1 MTHPKVLTDP
11 RLMQRYGIKK
21 AGGNRYPLIA
31 VSALIVSAWFIW
43 SGHNAANPEVRSDLI
58 SFKNI
63 DDQSISI
70 TYSIQVRNINI
81 DHSCSLIA
89 RDFEKN
95 TVGEVSDLMPAGSLL
110 AGKNQRTVVISTR
123 LPAVNAGISS
133 CE

>member
-31 VSALIVSAWFIW
+31 VSALLVSAWFIW
-43 SGHNAANPEVRSDLI
+43 SGYNAANPEVRSDLI

-70 TYSIQVRNINI
+70 TYSIQARNINI

-89 RDFEKN
+89 RDLEKN
-95 TVGEVSDLMPAGSLL
+95 TVGEVSDQMPARSLS
-110 AGKNQRTVVISTR
+110 AGKNLRTIVISTR

>member
-1 MTHPKVLTDP
+1 
-11 RLMQRYGIKK
+11 MQRYGIKK

-31 VSALIVSAWFIW
+31 VSALIVSFWFIW
-43 SGHNAANPEVRSDLI
+43 SGYNAANPAVRSDLI

-70 TYSIQVRNINI
+70 TYSIQVRNKNI

-89 RDFEKN
+89 RDLEKN

>member
-1 MTHPKVLTDP
+1 
-11 RLMQRYGIKK
+11 MQRYGIKK
-21 AGGNRYPLIA
+21 ADGNRYELIA
-31 VSALIVSAWFIW
+31 VSVLLVSAWFIW
-43 SGHNAANPEVRSDLI
+43 SGYNAENPEVRSDLI

-70 TYSIQVRNINI
+70 TYSIQARNINI

-89 RDFEKN
+89 RDLEKN

-133 CE
+133 WE

>member
-11 RLMQRYGIKK
+11 RLMQRYGIKPSGNK
-21 AGGNRYPLIA
+21 RHLLAGSLII
-31 VSALIVSAWFIW
+31 IVASWFIW
-43 SGHNAANPEVRSDLI
+43 SGYSAANPAIRSDLI
-58 SFKNI
+58 SFKNV

-70 TYSIQVRNINI
+70 TYSIQVRNTNI

-95 TVGEVSDLMPAGSLL
+95 TVGEVSDLMSAGSLS

>member
-1 MTHPKVLTDP
+1 
-11 RLMQRYGIKK
+11 MQRYGIKK

-43 SGHNAANPEVRSDLI
+43 SGYNAANPEVRSDLI

-70 TYSIQVRNINI
+70 TYSIQARNINI

-89 RDFEKN
+89 RDLEKN
-95 TVGEVSDLMPAGSLL
+95 TVGEVSDLMPAGSLSV
-110 AGKNQRTVVISTR
+110 GKNQRTVEISTR

>member
-1 MTHPKVLTDP
+1 
-11 RLMQRYGIKK
+11 MQRYGIKPAPSK
-21 AGGNRYPLIA
+21 RYLFTGVLILL
-31 VSALIVSAWFIW
+31 VSSWFIW
-43 SGHNAANPEVRSDLI
+43 SGYNAANPAVRSDLI

-70 TYSIQVRNINI
+70 TYSIQVRNKNI

-89 RDFEKN
+89 RDLEKN
-95 TVGEVSDLMPAGSLL
+95 TVGEVSDLMPSGSLL

>member
-1 MTHPKVLTDP
+1 
-11 RLMQRYGIKK
+11 MQRYGIKPAPSK
-21 AGGNRYPLIA
+21 RYLFTGVLILL
-31 VSALIVSAWFIW
+31 VSSWFIW
-43 SGHNAANPEVRSDLI
+43 SGYNAANPAVRSDLI

-70 TYSIQVRNINI
+70 TYSIQVRNIDI

-95 TVGEVSDLMPAGSLL
+95 TVGEVSDSIPAGSLL

>member
-21 AGGNRYPLIA
+21 SGGNRYPLIA
-31 VSALIVSAWFIW
+31 VSVLLVSAWFIW
-43 SGHNAANPEVRSDLI
+43 SGYNAANPEVRSDLI

-63 DDQSISI
+63 DNQSISI
-70 TYSIQVRNINI
+70 TYSIQARNINI

-89 RDFEKN
+89 RDLEKN
-95 TVGEVSDLMPAGSLL
+95 TVGEVSDLMPAGSLF

>member
-1 MTHPKVLTDP
+1 VTHPKVLTDP

-43 SGHNAANPEVRSDLI
+43 SGYNAAYPEVRSDLI

-70 TYSIQVRNINI
+70 TYSIQVRNANI

-89 RDFEKN
+89 RDLEKN
-95 TVGEVSDLMPAGSLL
+95 TVGEVSDLMPAGSLF

>member
-1 MTHPKVLTDP
+1 
-11 RLMQRYGIKK
+11 MQRYGIKK

-31 VSALIVSAWFIW
+31 VSVLIVSAWFIW
-43 SGHNAANPEVRSDLI
+43 SGYNAANPAVRSDLI

-70 TYSIQVRNINI
+70 TYSIQVRNMNI

-95 TVGEVSDLMPAGSLL
+95 TVGEVSDSMPAGSLL

>member
-1 MTHPKVLTDP
+1 
-11 RLMQRYGIKK
+11 MQRYGIKK

-43 SGHNAANPEVRSDLI
+43 SGYNAANPEVRADLI

-89 RDFEKN
+89 RDLEKN

>member
-1 MTHPKVLTDP
+1 
-11 RLMQRYGIKK
+11 MQRYGINKS
-21 AGGNRYPLIA
+21 GGNRYPLIA
-31 VSALIVSAWFIW
+31 VSVLLVSAWFIW
-43 SGHNAANPEVRSDLI
+43 SGYNAANPEVRSDLI

-70 TYSIQVRNINI
+70 TYSIQARNINI

-89 RDFEKN
+89 RDLEKN
-95 TVGEVSDLMPAGSLL
+95 TVGEVSDQMPAGSLL

>member
-1 MTHPKVLTDP
+1 
-11 RLMQRYGIKK
+11 MQRYGIKPVGPK
-21 AGGNRYPLIA
+21 RHLLT
-31 VSALIVSAWFIW
+31 SALILLVASGCIW
-43 SGHNAANPEVRSDLI
+43 SGYTAANPEVRYDLM

-70 TYSIQVRNINI
+70 TYSVQVRDPNI

-89 RDFEKN
+89 RDLEKN
-95 TVGEVSDLMPAGSLL
+95 TVGEVSDLIPVGSLL

>member
-1 MTHPKVLTDP
+1 VTHPKVLTDP
-11 RLMQRYGIKK
+11 RLIQRYGIKPAPSK
-21 AGGNRYPLIA
+21 RYLFTGVLI
-31 VSALIVSAWFIW
+31 LLVSAWFIW
-43 SGHNAANPEVRSDLI
+43 SGYNAANPEVRSDLI

-70 TYSIQVRNINI
+70 TYSIQVRNMNI

>member
-1 MTHPKVLTDP
+1 
-11 RLMQRYGIKK
+11 MQRYGIKPVGPK
-21 AGGNRYPLIA
+21 RHLLT
-31 VSALIVSAWFIW
+31 SALILLVASWFIW
-43 SGHNAANPEVRSDLI
+43 SGYNAANPEVRSDLI

-70 TYSIQVRNINI
+70 TYSIQVRNKNN
-81 DHSCSLIA
+81 DHICSLIA
-89 RDFEKN
+89 RDLEKN

-110 AGKNQRTVVISTR
+110 TGKNQRTVVISTR

>member
-43 SGHNAANPEVRSDLI
+43 SGYNAANPEVRSDLI

-63 DDQSISI
+63 DDQ
-70 TYSIQVRNINI
+70 N
-81 DHSCSLIA
+81 
-89 RDFEKN
+89 
-95 TVGEVSDLMPAGSLL
+95 AGSYRKANVIISGADHTPTDFIKVPDEMENFIQSQTLMLL
-110 AGKNQRTVVISTR
+110 S
-123 LPAVNAGISS
+123 
-133 CE
+133 

>member
-1 MTHPKVLTDP
+1 
-11 RLMQRYGIKK
+11 MQRYGIKK

-43 SGHNAANPEVRSDLI
+43 SGYNAANPEVRSDLI

-70 TYSIQVRNINI
+70 TYSIQVRNMNI

-89 RDFEKN
+89 RDFDKN
-95 TVGEVSDLMPAGSLL
+95 TVGEISDLMPAGSLS
-110 AGKNQRTVVISTR
+110 AGKNQRTIVISTR
-123 LPAVNAGISS
+123 LPAVNAGISG

>member
-11 RLMQRYGIKK
+11 RLMQRYGIKP
-21 AGGNRYPLIA
+21 AGNKRHLLAGSLII
-31 VSALIVSAWFIW
+31 IVASWFIW
-43 SGHNAANPEVRSDLI
+43 SGYNAANPAIRSDLI
-58 SFKNI
+58 SFKNV

-70 TYSIQVRNINI
+70 TYSIQVRNTNI

-95 TVGEVSDLMPAGSLL
+95 TVGEVSDLMPAGSLS
-110 AGKNQRTVVISTR
+110 AGKNQRTIVISTR

>member
-1 MTHPKVLTDP
+1 
-11 RLMQRYGIKK
+11 MQRYGIKPVGPK
-21 AGGNRYPLIA
+21 RHLLT
-31 VSALIVSAWFIW
+31 SALILLVASWFIW
-43 SGHNAANPEVRSDLI
+43 SGYNAANPEVRSDLI

-70 TYSIQVRNINI
+70 TYSIQVRNKNN
-81 DHSCSLIA
+81 DHICSLIA
-89 RDFEKN
+89 RDLEKN

-110 AGKNQRTVVISTR
+110 TGINQRTVVISTR

>member
-1 MTHPKVLTDP
+1 
-11 RLMQRYGIKK
+11 MQRYGIKK

-43 SGHNAANPEVRSDLI
+43 SGYNAANPEVRSDLI

-70 TYSIQVRNINI
+70 TYSIQARNINI
-81 DHSCSLIA
+81 DHSCSLVA
-89 RDFEKN
+89 RDLEKN

>member
-1 MTHPKVLTDP
+1 
-11 RLMQRYGIKK
+11 MQRYGIKPAPSK
-21 AGGNRYPLIA
+21 RYLFTGVLIFL
-31 VSALIVSAWFIW
+31 VSSWFIW
-43 SGHNAANPEVRSDLI
+43 SGYNAANPAVRSDLI

-70 TYSIQVRNINI
+70 TYSIQVRNKNI

-89 RDFEKN
+89 RDLEKN

-110 AGKNQRTVVISTR
+110 ASKNQRTVVISTR

>member
-1 MTHPKVLTDP
+1 
-11 RLMQRYGIKK
+11 MQRYGIKK

-43 SGHNAANPEVRSDLI
+43 SGYNAAYPEVRSDLI

-70 TYSIQVRNINI
+70 TYSIQVRNANI

-89 RDFEKN
+89 RDLEKN
-95 TVGEVSDLMPAGSLL
+95 TVGEVSDLMPAGSLF

>member
-1 MTHPKVLTDP
+1 
-11 RLMQRYGIKK
+11 MQRYGIKPVGPK
-21 AGGNRYPLIA
+21 RHLLT
-31 VSALIVSAWFIW
+31 SALILVVASWFIW
-43 SGHNAANPEVRSDLI
+43 SGYNAANPAVRSDLI

-70 TYSIQVRNINI
+70 TYSIQVRNNNI

-89 RDFEKN
+89 RDLEKN

-110 AGKNQRTVVISTR
+110 AGKNQRTIEIFTR

>member
-1 MTHPKVLTDP
+1 
-11 RLMQRYGIKK
+11 MQRYGIKK

-43 SGHNAANPEVRSDLI
+43 SGYNAAYPEVRSDLI

-70 TYSIQVRNINI
+70 TYSIQARNINI

-89 RDFEKN
+89 RDLEKN

>member
-1 MTHPKVLTDP
+1 
-11 RLMQRYGIKK
+11 MQRYGIKP
-21 AGGNRYPLIA
+21 AGNKRYLLTGILIA
-31 VSALIVSAWFIW
+31 VAASWFIW
-43 SGHNAANPEVRSDLI
+43 SGYNAANPAIRSDLI
-58 SFKNI
+58 SFKSI

-70 TYSIQVRNINI
+70 TYSIQARNINI

-95 TVGEVSDLMPAGSLL
+95 TVGEISDLMPAGSLS

>member
-1 MTHPKVLTDP
+1 
-11 RLMQRYGIKK
+11 MQRYGIKK

-43 SGHNAANPEVRSDLI
+43 SGYNAANPEVRSDLI

-70 TYSIQVRNINI
+70 TYSIQARNINI

-89 RDFEKN
+89 RDLEKN
-95 TVGEVSDLMPAGSLL
+95 TVGEVSDLMPAGSLST
-110 AGKNQRTVVISTR
+110 GKNQRTVVISTR

>member
-1 MTHPKVLTDP
+1 
-11 RLMQRYGIKK
+11 MQRYGIKK

-43 SGHNAANPEVRSDLI
+43 SGYNAANPEVRSDLI

-70 TYSIQVRNINI
+70 TYSIQARNINI

-89 RDFEKN
+89 RDLEKN

>member
-1 MTHPKVLTDP
+1 
-11 RLMQRYGIKK
+11 MQRYGIKK

-43 SGHNAANPEVRSDLI
+43 SGYNAANPEVRSDLI
-58 SFKNI
+58 SFKSI

-70 TYSIQVRNINI
+70 TYSIQARNINI

-89 RDFEKN
+89 RDLEKN
-95 TVGEVSDLMPAGSLL
+95 TVGEVSDLMPAGSLS
-110 AGKNQRTVVISTR
+110 ADKNQRTVVISTR

>member
-1 MTHPKVLTDP
+1 
-11 RLMQRYGIKK
+11 MQRYGIKP
-21 AGGNRYPLIA
+21 AGNKRHLLAGSLII
-31 VSALIVSAWFIW
+31 IVASWFIW
-43 SGHNAANPEVRSDLI
+43 SGYNAANPEIRSDLI
-58 SFKNI
+58 SFENI

-70 TYSIQVRNINI
+70 TYSIQVRNTNI

-95 TVGEVSDLMPAGSLL
+95 TVGEVSDLMPAGSLS
-110 AGKNQRTVVISTR
+110 AGKNQRTIVISTR

>member
-1 MTHPKVLTDP
+1 
-11 RLMQRYGIKK
+11 MQRYGIKK

-43 SGHNAANPEVRSDLI
+43 SGYNAAYPEVRSDLI

-70 TYSIQVRNINI
+70 TYSIQVRNKNI

-89 RDFEKN
+89 RDLEKN

>member
-1 MTHPKVLTDP
+1 
-11 RLMQRYGIKK
+11 MQRYGIKK

-43 SGHNAANPEVRSDLI
+43 SGYNAANPEVRYDLI

-70 TYSIQVRNINI
+70 TYSIQVRNMNIN
-81 DHSCSLIA
+81 HSCSLIA
-89 RDFEKN
+89 RDLEKN